1 MKQSTILLVT
11 DRQDRSQCLI
21 EAAQCIADCQV
32 LAINQPW
39 YLAAPVLGIIVDIRL
54 EQPRTRSCLSWLAQQ
69 IGTHRPPAILVGCM
83 PGVAAP
89 AARPWGTAVSLATDA
104 EPRTVVAALLRLLD
118 PQASVADWIVRRGAT
133 RTANLLRT
141 MFRSAEAGA
150 VDLAAVEVGLEPVV
164 NAIREGGLTHWLDIV
179 WEHDDITFQHC
190 LLVSGL
196 VSTFA
201 QSLGLSR
208 ADQLTM
214 ARAALVHDVGKARI
228 PHAILNKPGRLDPD
242 EMAVMRTHA
251 ALGYDILRASGTC
264 DPIALAVTRHHHEML
279 DGSGYPNGLSS
290 EAVSDPIRLL
300 TVCDIYA
307 ALIERRSYKAPFSSD
322 EAMRV
327 LQSMVGKLD
336 GALVQAF
343 GTAVSSRNGY
353 WSRLPPVSR
362 TRDEGPGD
370 SGSAK
375 R

>member
-1 MKQSTILLVT
+1 M
-11 DRQDRSQCLI
+11 
-21 EAAQCIADCQV
+21 
-32 LAINQPW
+32 
-39 YLAAPVLGIIVDIRL
+39 
-54 EQPRTRSCLSWLAQQ
+54 
-69 IGTHRPPAILVGCM
+69 
-83 PGVAAP
+83 
-89 AARPWGTAVSLATDA
+89 VSA
-104 EPRTVVAALLRLLD
+104 
-118 PQASVADWIVRRGAT
+118 
-133 RTANLLRT
+133 
-141 MFRSAEAGA
+141 
-150 VDLAAVEVGLEPVV
+150 
-164 NAIREGGLTHWLDIV
+164 
-179 WEHDDITFQHC
+179 
-190 LLVSGL
+190 
-196 VSTFA
+196 FA

-228 PHAILNKPGRLDPD
+228 PHAILNKPGKLDPD

-251 ALGYDILRASGTC
+251 VLGYDILRASGTC

-307 ALIERRSYKAPFSSD
+307 ALIERRSYKASFSSD

-327 LQSMVGKLD
+327 LQNMVGKLD

-343 GTAVSSRNGY
+343 GIAVSSRNGC

-362 TRDEGPGD
+362 TRDEGPADFGP
-370 SGSAK
+370 AE